1 MKKTNL
7 LLPISIL
14 VLSTLLVRFIAF
26 YVLADTQLENEWFI
40 IIHNL
45 ALKGV
50 LGINVAVDSFTAI
63 PKLAEH
69 EDIVL
74 PSVFMPPFYSYYIYF
89 FKYFFSNFTNYINLI
104 IFSQILLST
113 VAIYLF
119 FEIIRMSYSFNY
131 SILFSLIFSLVPI
144 NIYSSVQI
152 SSVSIQIF
160 LIIYFLYILKKFSL
174 KEANFK
180 QLTIFSIL
188 SGLLILL
195 RGEFILFYFFS
206 LIYFFIFISRKIKFL
221 IISLIISSIIISPYI
236 IRNYN
241 IFDTFIL
248 TKSFGY
254 NLLKGNN
261 PEFKVEGSPNY
272 IEKVYNR
279 NDLNIKADNFY
290 EIKLDDFYKEK
301 SLEYIKDNPKKYF
314 YNYLLKVFSFLF
326 FDTNSS
332 YPNYYNIYHL
342 LPKLILSFSSI
353 FGAVIV
359 LRKKGFLQYLS
370 IYFFSNILFFSIFF
384 ILPRYSLILM
394 PIQILLSIEFYRYCL
409 RKFFN

>member
-174 KEANFK
+174 KEAHFQRLK
-180 QLTIFSIL
+180 IISIL
-188 SGLLILL
+188 YELLIHL
-195 RGEFILFYFFS
+195 RGEFILFHLFR
-206 LIYFFIFISRKIKFL
+206 LIYYFIFI
-221 IISLIISSIIISPYI
+221 
-236 IRNYN
+236 
-241 IFDTFIL
+241 
-248 TKSFGY
+248 
-254 NLLKGNN
+254 
-261 PEFKVEGSPNY
+261 
-272 IEKVYNR
+272 
-279 NDLNIKADNFY
+279 
-290 EIKLDDFYKEK
+290 
-301 SLEYIKDNPKKYF
+301 
-314 YNYLLKVFSFLF
+314 
-326 FDTNSS
+326 
-332 YPNYYNIYHL
+332 
-342 LPKLILSFSSI
+342 
-353 FGAVIV
+353 
-359 LRKKGFLQYLS
+359 
-370 IYFFSNILFFSIFF
+370 
-384 ILPRYSLILM
+384 
-394 PIQILLSIEFYRYCL
+394 
-409 RKFFN
+409 